1 MPTKNKIS
9 IHDAKCLFKKLG
21 QVKRPLI
28 EMHTVTLSLAK
39 LATMQ
44 VTPPFRKNVYSFSN
58 LTAID

>member
-44 VTPPFRKNVYSFSN
+44 VTPPFRKNV
-58 LTAID
+58 